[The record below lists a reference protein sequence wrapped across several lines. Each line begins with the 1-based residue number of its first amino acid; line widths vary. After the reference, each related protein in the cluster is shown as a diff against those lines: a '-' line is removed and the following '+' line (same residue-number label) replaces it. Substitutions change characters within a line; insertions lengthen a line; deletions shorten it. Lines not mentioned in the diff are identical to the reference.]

1 MAQRQ
6 PRRQTR
12 EPTEEQT
19 GGPISKSN
27 ETSAAE
33 QTRGITSVTTGADS
47 GAPERGAAGAGSTGE
62 QVRLGG
68 GGARGGS
75 AGAEETSVGPIQGM
89 EGGPTAGMGAPI
101 RMGDVVPEE
110 QLSAEEKSRP
120 VTKAGAA
127 EAQREETAAHG
138 VASFLFVSSRLG
150 SLSISPCCANHY
162 YCPVKGGTAAT
173 LQSAADKN
181 VQAGVV
187 PPMKGEKASAR
198 TGSLESGSAGA
209 PGATAGETHSK
220 GA

>member
-33 QTRGITSVTTGADS
+33 QTRGITSVTTGADP

-138 VASFLFVSSRLG
+138 V
-150 SLSISPCCANHY
+150 
-162 YCPVKGGTAAT
+162 PVKGGTAAT